1 MAIHASFQSLYASR
15 FARRVALPV
24 LIISLLL
31 GGIQL
36 RRWTWGETRHVRFQH
51 DIVNAFYWG
60 GETLAEARR
69 LSPDEASANSWTG
82 FIRGYFALYDRVERK
97 AYKNDYRLDYPPLRL
112 LVMSIWAR
120 QVRIDFPEVDDG
132 HPKHLKPLLNVNL
145 VCELI
150 SAVAICL
157 LVRLWVHRASGAT
170 GSRFL
175 HRVPAENRAWICGLA
190 AASVAWLEPSMIL
203 DTHGWPQWDV
213 WIVPFF
219 LFAVLAA
226 LKKRW
231 FLCGCLLAAGAM
243 FKGQLLLV
251 APFFVLWP
259 LWQKRWTRAL
269 QLLVGFA
276 SMTALVVSPWLLRTP
291 TAWIVV
297 ALVGGVSSLIFFGRK
312 FRHPWVWAVGMI
324 ALGEFVA
331 GAVAGGSFAWLRIG
345 FLYGSEHYPYL
356 FISSCYNLPFFLDRL
371 GWSLKDSLWSYEFG
385 SRYIAV
391 TPQWLLRLAYL
402 GGLAVCSLG
411 VARHWRN
418 RDPRLLIAIATPW
431 LLMFALLGQMH
442 ERYLVW
448 GAVVSAVALGVS
460 LRLSV
465 VHFIISAMSTAMIV
479 HVMLVDKK
487 LETMLGVVDL
497 LRSVRPYAS
506 GLLLACVAIYL
517 WHAVSTRVPV
527 FQRRGRESRA
537 EEMPAV
543 SLGPAPEEVKV
554 N

>member
-1 MAIHASFQSLYASR
+1 MAIRALFQSLYANR
-15 FARRVALPV
+15 LARRVLLSV

-31 GGIQL
+31 GGVQL
-36 RRWTWGETRHVRFQH
+36 RRWTWAETRHVRFQH

-60 GETLAEARR
+60 SETLAQARR
-69 LSPDEASANSWTG
+69 LSPNVASANSWTG
-82 FIRGYFALYDRVERK
+82 FARGYFTLYDRVQRK

-120 QVRIDFPEVDDG
+120 QVRNDFPGVDDG
-132 HPKHLKPLLNVNL
+132 HPKHLKPLLNANL
-145 VCELI
+145 ACELI
-150 SAVAICL
+150 SAVAIFL
-157 LVRLWVHRASGAT
+157 LVRLWVRRSSDATRSPFLRDLPLQHRAG
-170 GSRFL
+170 
-175 HRVPAENRAWICGLA
+175 ICGLA

-213 WIVPFF
+213 WILPFY

-251 APFFVLWP
+251 VPFFVLWP
-259 LWQKRWTRAL
+259 LWQKRWMRAL
-269 QLLVGFA
+269 RLLAGFA
-276 SMTALVVSPWLLRTP
+276 STTALVVSPWLLRTP
-291 TAWIVV
+291 TALIVV
-297 ALVGGVSSLIFFGRK
+297 ALIGGVSSLIFFGGK
-312 FRHPWVWAVGMI
+312 FRHAWVWVAGMT
-324 ALGEFVA
+324 ALGTFVA
-331 GAVAGGSFAWLRIG
+331 GALASGSFAWLQIG

-371 GWSLKDSLWSYEFG
+371 GWSLKDSLWSSEFG
-385 SRYIAV
+385 SQHVAV
-391 TPQWLLRLAYL
+391 TVQWMLRLAYL
-402 GGLAVCSLG
+402 GGLGLCSLG
-411 VARHWRN
+411 AARHWRN
-418 RDPRLLIAIATPW
+418 RDPRLLIAMATPW

-442 ERYLVW
+442 ERYLMW

-487 LETMLGVVDL
+487 LETTLRVVDML
-497 LRSVRPYAS
+497 HEVRPYAS
-506 GLLLACVAIYL
+506 GLLLACVAVCL
-517 WHAVSTRVPV
+517 WDTLSTRVPG
-527 FQRRGRESRA
+527 FQRRRRQSRT
-537 EEMPAV
+537 EEMPAL
-543 SLGPAPEEVKV
+543 SLGPAPEEVKI